1 MNEQF
6 NIFMKK
12 FNLNDKSIK
21 KKYDHSLR
29 VQKKCEEIAIF
40 KKYNKEKY
48 TLASLIGLLHDYG
61 RFYQWDKYK
70 TFTDKDSIDHGDYA
84 VKKLFEENEII
95 DFYKNKNNYNIIY
108 ESIKYHNKYEVPKE
122 VQSKEMCN
130 LIRDADK
137 LDILYMYTIGE
148 LELKEKGEVSDKV
161 KKIFFSHKLLNSKY
175 IDSEIDVTI
184 RTLCLIYDLNFN
196 YSYKYLKEKQIIEKI
211 FEKTKNKEI
220 LKPYF
225 EEIIKYIERKTG
237 EENVRKEI

>member
-29 VQKKCEEIAIF
+29 VQKKCEEIAIS

-95 DFYKNKNNYNIIY
+95 DFYKNKNNYIIIY

-137 LDILYMYTIGE
+137 LDILYMYTI
-148 LELKEKGEVSDKV
+148 
-161 KKIFFSHKLLNSKY
+161 F
-175 IDSEIDVTI
+175 
-184 RTLCLIYDLNFN
+184 
-196 YSYKYLKEKQIIEKI
+196 
-211 FEKTKNKEI
+211 
-220 LKPYF
+220 
-225 EEIIKYIERKTG
+225 
-237 EENVRKEI
+237 